1 MNKEKLIR
9 WAVPLAVL
17 VVIWLMPTPEGLK
30 PEAWHMF
37 AIFAATIAGILSSPI
52 ASGAVMFI
60 ALALTYFT
68 KTLPLA
74 DVLKGFS
81 SGTVWMIFSAYVL
94 SLGFV
99 QSGLGRRIA
108 YKTLSLFGGSSLG
121 VAYSLGIAD
130 LVMAPAMPSV
140 TARSGGIILP
150 VAKSINQ
157 VLGSAPGPTG
167 KRIGD
172 FLIMTCFQFTPI
184 TGAMFLTG
192 MAANPLCATLAKEG
206 LGVNLTWGEWF
217 LAAVVPSMLC
227 FIVMPLLTFRFMN
240 PELKRTP
247 EAKVMGRDELAK
259 MGPMTKQ
266 EKLVLTGFVI
276 ALVGWGTCLITGLDA
291 NAIGLGLVAF
301 LFITG
306 AVAWKDVLN
315 DKAAWDTVVWFGA
328 IISLA
333 TGLTKLGF
341 IKWMTVGFAASL
353 GGFDWMTT
361 FIILGFAYIYLHYV
375 FATASGHV
383 AAMYVP
389 FASVA
394 IAAGAPATMV
404 AICFAIFS
412 NFMWGITEYAGGPGP
427 IYFGQGYFERPRFYK
442 INFCIVTTCVLIVFS
457 TGMLWW
463 KAIGLY

>member
-1 MNKEKLIR
+1 MQTEKLIR
-9 WAVPLAVL
+9 WAVPAAIL
-17 VVIWLMPTPEGLK
+17 VVLYCLPVPSGLK

-37 AIFAATIAGILSSPI
+37 AIFAATIAGILAAPI
-52 ASGAVMFI
+52 ASGALMFI
-60 ALALTYFT
+60 GLALTYFT
-68 KTLPLA
+68 STLGLG
-74 DVLKGFS
+74 DVLKGFA

-108 YKTLSLFGGSSLG
+108 YKMLSLFGGSSLG

-150 VAKSINQ
+150 VAKSNNQ
-157 VLGSAPGPTG
+157 VLGSQPGPTG
-167 KRIGD
+167 KKIGD

-184 TGAMFLTG
+184 TGSLLLTG
-192 MAANPLCATLAKEG
+192 MAANPLCASLARDG
-206 LGVNLTWGEWF
+206 LGVELTWGSWF
-217 LAAVVPSMLC
+217 YAALVPSLLC
-227 FIVMPLLTFRFMN
+227 FALMPLLTYKFMN
-240 PELKRTP
+240 PDLKRTP
-247 EAKVMGRDELAK
+247 EAKVMGREELAK

-266 EKLVLTGFVI
+266 EKLVSVGFVL
-276 ALVGWGTCLITGLDA
+276 ALLGWGTCLLTGYDA

-301 LFITG
+301 LFITN

-315 DKAAWDTVVWFGA
+315 DKAAWDTVVWFGE

-333 TGLTKLGF
+333 GGLTKLGF
-341 IKWMTVGFAASL
+341 ITWMSSSFASSL
-353 GGFDWMTT
+353 GGLDWVTT
-361 FIILGFAYIYLHYV
+361 FLILGLAYIYLHYV

-412 NFMWGITEYAGGPGP
+412 NFI
-427 IYFGQGYFERPRFYK
+427 
-442 INFCIVTTCVLIVFS
+442 
-457 TGMLWW
+457 
-463 KAIGLY
+463 

>member
-1 MNKEKLIR
+1 MDKQKLVR
-9 WAVPLAVL
+9 WAIPVAVL
-17 VVIWLMPTPEGLK
+17 LVIWLTPTPEGLNPK
-30 PEAWHMF
+30 AWNMF
-37 AIFAATIAGILSSPI
+37 AIFAATIAGILSAPI
-52 ASGAVMFI
+52 PSGALMFVGL
-60 ALALTYFT
+60 ALAYFT
-68 KTLPLA
+68 KTLSLG

-130 LVMAPAMPSV
+130 MIMAPAMPSV
-140 TARSGGIILP
+140 TARSGGIVLP

-157 VLGSAPGPTG
+157 VLGSQPGPSG
-167 KRIGD
+167 KKIGD
-172 FLIMTCFQFTPI
+172 FLVMTCFQFAPI
-184 TGAMFLTG
+184 TGALFMTG
-192 MAANPLCATLAKEG
+192 MAANPLCATLAKDG
-206 LGVNLTWGEWF
+206 LGVEITWGSWF
-217 LAAVVPSMLC
+217 IAALVPVVLC
-227 FIVMPLLTFRFMN
+227 FIMMPLLTYKLIN

-247 EAKVMGRDELAK
+247 EAKVMGREELKK
-259 MGPMTKQ
+259 MGPMSKQ
-266 EKLVLTGFVI
+266 EILVSLGFI
-276 ALVGWGTCLITGLDA
+276 LALMGWGTCLITGLNA

-301 LFITG
+301 LFVTG
-306 AVAWKDVLN
+306 AVQWKDVLN

-341 IKWMTVGFAASL
+341 VKWMSLGFASSL
-353 GGFDWMTT
+353 GGLDWIVT
-361 FIILGFAYIYLHYV
+361 FLVLGFAYIYLHYV

-389 FASVA
+389 FAGVA
-394 IAAGAPATMV
+394 IAAGAPPAMV
-404 AICFAIFS
+404 AICFGIFS

-442 INFCIVTTCVLIVFS
+442 INFCIVTSCVLVVFS

-463 KAIGLY
+463 KVIGLY

>member
-9 WAVPLAVL
+9 WAVPFAVL

-206 LGVNLTWGEWF
+206 LGVNLTWGE
-217 LAAVVPSMLC
+217 
-227 FIVMPLLTFRFMN
+227 
-240 PELKRTP
+240 
-247 EAKVMGRDELAK
+247 
-259 MGPMTKQ
+259 
-266 EKLVLTGFVI
+266 
-276 ALVGWGTCLITGLDA
+276 
-291 NAIGLGLVAF
+291 
-301 LFITG
+301 
-306 AVAWKDVLN
+306 
-315 DKAAWDTVVWFGA
+315 
-328 IISLA
+328 
-333 TGLTKLGF
+333 
-341 IKWMTVGFAASL
+341 
-353 GGFDWMTT
+353 
-361 FIILGFAYIYLHYV
+361 
-375 FATASGHV
+375 
-383 AAMYVP
+383 
-389 FASVA
+389 
-394 IAAGAPATMV
+394 
-404 AICFAIFS
+404 
-412 NFMWGITEYAGGPGP
+412 
-427 IYFGQGYFERPRFYK
+427 
-442 INFCIVTTCVLIVFS
+442 
-457 TGMLWW
+457 
-463 KAIGLY
+463 

>member
-9 WAVPLAVL
+9 WAVPVGLLLVL
-17 VVIWLMPTPEGLK
+17 WCIPTPEGLTDK
-30 PEAWHMF
+30 AWHMF
-37 AIFAATIAGILSSPI
+37 AIFAATIAGILAAPV
-52 ASGAVMFI
+52 ASGALMFI
-60 ALALTYFT
+60 ALAVTYFT
-68 KTLPLA
+68 DTMGLG
-74 DVLKGFS
+74 DVLKGFA

-108 YKTLSLFGGSSLG
+108 YKMLSLFGGSSLG
-121 VAYSLGIAD
+121 VAYALGIAD

-157 VLGSAPGPTG
+157 VLGSQPGPSG
-167 KRIGD
+167 KKIGD

-184 TGAMFLTG
+184 TGALFMTG
-192 MAANPLCATLAKEG
+192 MAANPLCAQLAKDG
-206 LGVNLTWGEWF
+206 LGVELTWGSWF
-217 LAAVVPSMLC
+217 LAALVPALIC
-227 FIVMPLLTFRFMN
+227 FIAMPLLTYKFMN
-240 PELKRTP
+240 PDLKRTP
-247 EAKVMGRDELAK
+247 EAKVMGAK
-259 MGPMTKQ
+259 EFAAMGAMSRQ
-266 EKLVLTGFVI
+266 EILVAIGFVI
-276 ALVGWGTCLITGLDA
+276 ALIGWGTCLLTGFNA

-301 LFITG
+301 LFVTG
-306 AVAWKDVLN
+306 AVQWKDVLN

-341 IKWMTVGFAASL
+341 VKWMSLGFASSL
-353 GGFDWMTT
+353 GGLDWMTT
-361 FIILGFAYIYLHYV
+361 FIVLGFAYIYLHYV

-394 IAAGAPATMV
+394 IAAGAPAPMV

-427 IYFGQGYFERPRFYK
+427 IYFGQGYFDRPRFYK
-442 INFCIVTTCVLIVFS
+442 INFCIVTFCVLVVFS

>member
-1 MNKEKLIR
+1 MTKEKLIR
-9 WAVPLAVL
+9 WLVPLAIL
-17 VVIWLMPTPEGLK
+17 VVIWLFPCPEGLT
-30 PEAWHMF
+30 PAAWHMF
-37 AIFAATIAGILSSPI
+37 AIFAATIASILAAPI
-52 ASGAVMFI
+52 ASGAIMFI

-68 KTLPLA
+68 NTLPLG
-74 DVLKGFS
+74 DVLRGFS

-108 YKTLSLFGGSSLG
+108 YKTLSLFGSSSLG

-130 LVMAPAMPSV
+130 LIMAPAMPSV

-157 VLGSAPGPTG
+157 VLGSQPGETG
-167 KRIGD
+167 KKIGD

-192 MAANPLCATLAKEG
+192 MAANPLCATLAKDG
-206 LGVNLTWGEWF
+206 LGVELSWGMWF
-217 LAAVVPSMLC
+217 LAAVVPAMIC
-227 FIVMPLLTFRFMN
+227 FVLMPLLTYKFMN
-240 PELKRTP
+240 PDLKKTP
-247 EAKVMGRDELAK
+247 HAKQMGREELVK
-259 MGPMTKQ
+259 MGKMSQQ
-266 EKLVLTGFVI
+266 EILVAIGFVI
-276 ALVGWGTCLITGLDA
+276 ALVGWGTCLWTGYNA
-291 NAIGLGLVAF
+291 NAIGLGLVGF
-301 LFITG
+301 LFVTG
-306 AVAWKDVLN
+306 AVQWKDVLN

-333 TGLTKLGF
+333 GGLTKLGF
-341 IKWMTVGFAASL
+341 VKWMAAGFATSL
-353 GGFDWMTT
+353 AGMDWIMT
-361 FIILGFAYIYLHYV
+361 FVILGFAYIYLHYV

-383 AAMYVP
+383 AAMYIP

-442 INFCIVTTCVLIVFS
+442 INFCIVTFCVLIVFS
-457 TGMLWW
+457 TGMAWW
-463 KAIGLY
+463 KLIGLY

>member
-1 MNKEKLIR
+1 MNKGIIIR
-9 WAVPLAVL
+9 WSVPLAIL
-17 VVIWLMPTPEGLK
+17 VILWLCPTPEGLK

-37 AIFAATIAGILSSPI
+37 AIFAATIAGILSAPI
-52 ASGAVMFI
+52 ASGALMFI
-60 ALALTYFT
+60 ALAVTYFT
-68 KTLPLA
+68 GTLPLG
-74 DVLKGFS
+74 DVLKGFA

-121 VAYSLGIAD
+121 VAYSLGLAD
-130 LVMAPAMPSV
+130 LIMAPAMPSV
-140 TARSGGIILP
+140 TARSGGIVLP
-150 VAKSINQ
+150 IAKSINQ
-157 VLGSAPGPTG
+157 VLGSQPGPTG
-167 KRIGD
+167 RRIGD
-172 FLIMTCFQFTPI
+172 FLVMTCFQFTPI

-192 MAANPLCATLAKEG
+192 MAANPLCAQLAHDS
-206 LGVNLTWGEWF
+206 LGVDLTWGQWF
-217 LAAVVPSMLC
+217 LAAVVPSMIC
-227 FIVMPLLTFRFMN
+227 FVALPLLTYKFMN

-247 EAKVMGRDELAK
+247 EARVMGREELAK
-259 MGPMTKQ
+259 MGPMTRQ
-266 EKLVLTGFVI
+266 EIIVAIGFVL
-276 ALVGWGTCLITGLDA
+276 ALVGWGTCLLTGFNA
-291 NAIGLGLVAF
+291 NAIGLGLMAF
-301 LFITG
+301 LF
-306 AVAWKDVLN
+306 VAGGVQWKDVLN

-341 IKWMTVGFAASL
+341 IKWMTVGFAGSL
-353 GGFDWMTT
+353 GGLDWMTT
-361 FIILGFAYIYLHYV
+361 FLVLGFAYIYLHYV

-394 IAAGAPATMV
+394 IAAGAPAGMV

-442 INFCIVTTCVLIVFS
+442 INFLLVTFNVLVVFS
-457 TGMLWW
+457 TGMIWW
-463 KAIGLY
+463 KLIGLY